1 MTANM
6 TEKRRELTDRERIV
20 IGLIEAASIAFLA
33 TKEMDNRYSRT
44 GAIGVGTVFGAAFV
58 CAQLSTV
65 ALWSALRKEDDNAN
79 RGKRR
84 TRRNPRL
91 SRLRQAYAEL
101 SQVYPRLPYEYRTK
115 AEQLKQTVEAVAERQ
130 QVHERLKVAMRRDV
144 RRIFD
149 RWGKANKAVKEA
161 EYDWRF
167 ACEALGTKVTW
178 IGDLLVIENNDG
190 SRTPPMIVPQLA
202 ILLTREVM
210 HARTG

>member
-6 TEKRRELTDRERIV
+6 SEKRREPTDRERIV
-20 IGLIEAASIAFLA
+20 IGLIEAASIAFLI
-33 TKEMDNRYSRT
+33 TKEMENRCSRV
-44 GAIGVGTVFGAAFV
+44 GAIGGGTVFGAAFV
-58 CAQLSTV
+58 CAQVSTV
-65 ALWSALRKEDDNAN
+65 ALWSALRKEKAN
-79 RGKRR
+79 PNRKRR
-84 TRRNPRL
+84 PAQRNPRL

-101 SQVYPRLPYEYRTK
+101 SQVCPGLPYEYRRK
-115 AEQLKQTVEAVAERQ
+115 AEQLKQRAEAVVEQQ
-130 QVHERLKVAMRRDV
+130 QVDERPKAARRREV

-190 SRTPPMIVPQLA
+190 SRTPPMIVPELA
-202 ILLTREVM
+202 IVLTREVM
-210 HARTG
+210 HARTS